1 MNDFI
6 YGRGYGNTS
15 RELSF
20 NQNQY
25 DVLFSYFYSNGPKVF
40 TDSKY
45 EEWEGYGGEY
55 ALRAEDRKELRDYLI
70 NANGAYDNEKILEL
84 FVNSKGAN
92 IKYDYENR
100 RETEANL
107 FNSQ

>member
-1 MNDFI
+1 M
-6 YGRGYGNTS
+6 
-15 RELSF
+15 
-20 NQNQY
+20 
-25 DVLFSYFYSNGPKVF
+25 
-40 TDSKY
+40 
-45 EEWEGYGGEY
+45 
-55 ALRAEDRKELRDYLI
+55 RAEDRKELRDYLI